1 MTAEDVR
8 SVTFEQVRKGYK
20 PEDVDDFLL
29 QVATDMQRL
38 EAERDT
44 AIAEK
49 AAFAAEQNALLA
61 ERDNAVAAKEDAEAK
76 MYVLAGKVEEYRGQ
90 EETLKTALIN
100 AQRMG
105 ETVVYEAKQKAD
117 GLLRDATNKSDML
130 RQSAEDDSERE
141 RKTLENLQNEVKNFK
156 TTILNLYKQHIESL
170 SALDPPVEKAEKALE
185 EYPARTEPTAS
196 EEAINEA
203 WIAQE
208 NVDLSIEISGPPVM
222 EEEPVVTD
230 PVPMYQPQPMD
241 PAPVEPTA
249 PYVDSP
255 APSYIE
261 PASPTPE
268 MPAYSQQQPVAP
280 VPQATQPLQQPIVQP
295 LQPVSPIQP
304 LQPLQPLNG
313 PDTTGNGYD
322 YGSQQ

>member
-29 QVATDMQRL
+29 QAATDMQRL

-49 AAFAAEQNALLA
+49 AAFAAEQNALIV

-117 GLLRDATNKSDML
+117 SLLRDATEKADRL

-141 RKTLENLQNEVKNFK
+141 RRTLENLQNEVKNFK

-185 EYPARTEPTAS
+185 EYPARTGLTAS

-203 WIAQE
+203 WVAQE
-208 NVDLSIEISGPPVM
+208 NVDLSVEISGPPVT
-222 EEEPVVTD
+222 EEPAPAWEEP
-230 PVPMYQPQPMD
+230 PVPYA
-241 PAPVEPTA
+241 PAYPE
-249 PYVDSP
+249 
-255 APSYIE
+255 E
-261 PASPTPE
+261 PATAYE
-268 MPAYSQQQPVAP
+268 DIAPAAETSVYSQQPVAP
-280 VPQATQPLQQPIVQP
+280 VPQPATAQPLYQPIVQP

-304 LQPLQPLNG
+304 LQPLQPLDG
-313 PDTTGNGYD
+313 QDNGY
-322 YGSQQ
+322 GGQQ